1 MARPMYKCFGVLLV
15 VSLAL
20 FFGLFFGLNYPEI
33 VKHGW
38 PLTRCTVLSSEIATR
53 YCCETSCKTGSC
65 QTAPSGSP
73 GCSGLVSSID
83 SGYSPSVCAAN
94 SSACPTQAGSVCDG
108 GYECCSTC
116 CSTCQSCTSSCSNGS
131 CTQSCTSYQCN
142 CYCCSSTNDLYC
154 TLSCPICYDVDLQ
167 VSYSSR
173 DGVSHNVSYEQDFK
187 KDVDKADSFFGSHT
201 TNSTSFCY
209 YNPKDESQ
217 ILFNVG
223 FTAWKWGVFAAFGAL
238 PLLIALGLFA
248 FFLLIRPA
256 WNLLRLG
263 YGDMLDAAK
272 EGVFTRPARMARS
285 LGGKLGFKGKS
296 RSDETEG
303 EAKEIEPETDNPP
316 PAYKPRGIENSDV
329 AP

>member
-1 MARPMYKCFGVLLV
+1 MPARPMYKYFGVLLV

-38 PLTRCTVLSSEIATR
+38 PLTRCTVLSSEIVTR
-53 YCCETSCKTGSC
+53 YCCETSCQTGTC

-108 GYECCSTC
+108 GCACFS
-116 CSTCQSCTSSCSNGS
+116 SSCGAIDELMHSMQIRVCSNGS

-173 DGVSHNVSYEQDFK
+173 DGVSHNN
-187 KDVDKADSFFGSHT
+187 VDKADSFFGSHT

-209 YNPKDESQ
+209 YNPKD

-256 WNLLRLG
+256 WNILRLG
-263 YGDMLDAAK
+263 YGDMVDAAK

-296 RSDETEG
+296 RDETEG

-316 PAYKPRGIENSDV
+316 PAYKPRGVEN
-329 AP
+329 